1 MKSYWACR
9 KFRKLRLREGGPD
22 TAGFCAEHLRR
33 CQKCREFDEQVR
45 RADAVLNSSLDSFS
59 SSPQFTD
66 QVVETIRKAR
76 SSPLAPWKPALIAA
90 TTAALAMGTFLQIL
104 TSEPKAVQSRAIGS
118 AERSGQQP
126 NILFTAPKTT
136 PEKSSKKSG

>member
-1 MKSYWACR
+1 M
-9 KFRKLRLREGGPD
+9 
-22 TAGFCAEHLRR
+22 
-33 CQKCREFDEQVR
+33 R
-45 RADAVLNSSLDSFS
+45 RADAVLNSSLDSFRNS
-59 SSPQFTD
+59 TEFTD

-104 TSEPKAVQSRAIGS
+104 TSEPKTAQSRAIGS
-118 AERSGQQP
+118 AERNGQQP

-136 PEKSSKKSG
+136 PEKSSKKPG